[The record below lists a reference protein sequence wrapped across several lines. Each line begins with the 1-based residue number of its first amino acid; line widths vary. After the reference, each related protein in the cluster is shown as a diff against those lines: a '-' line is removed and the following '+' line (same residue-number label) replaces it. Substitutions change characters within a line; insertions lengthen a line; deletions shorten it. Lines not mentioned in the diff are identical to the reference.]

1 LETPRERY
9 RIPEGSS
16 VDDWRVRVVGNKYPA
31 FVSELP
37 GVPGA
42 APHLQR
48 VEAATGVHEVIIEG
62 REHNRGYTDLDDGEV
77 LDVMRAYRQRFAAAA
92 ADERIEHVVIFRNQ
106 GAMANASVEHPHS
119 QLAGLAFV
127 PPVLAERLERSRH
140 YEEEQGGPLLCA
152 LVEGELAQGS
162 RVVEATDRFA
172 TFVPFAP
179 TYDYE
184 MWVSPRFLPPR
195 FDAVDDGT
203 LAELGAAL
211 RQAISAMERALGG
224 PDYNCILQCPPLI
237 EGAEAALP
245 WFFQIIPRRYLAAGF
260 EMGVGVHI
268 LVTTPEE
275 AAQRLRRPLF

>member
-1 LETPRERY
+1 MY

-16 VDDWRVRVVGNKYPA
+16 ADGWRVRVVGNKYPA
-31 FVSELP
+31 FVDKLV

-42 APHLQR
+42 APDLQR

-62 REHNRGYTDLDDGEV
+62 RDHNRGYAGLNDDEI
-77 LDVMRAYRQRFAAAA
+77 LDVMRAYRKRFAAAA
-92 ADERIEHVVIFRNQ
+92 GDDRIEHVVIFRNQ

-127 PPVLAERLERSRH
+127 PPVLANRLERSRE
-140 YEEEQGGPLLCA
+140 YAAKQGGTLLSA

-162 RVVEATDRFA
+162 RVVETTDRFA

-184 MWVSPRFLPPR
+184 IWVSPRFLPPR

-203 LAELGAAL
+203 LAEVGVAL
-211 RQAISAMERALGG
+211 RRAVSAMERALGG
-224 PDYNCILQCPPLI
+224 PDYNCILQSPPLLD
-237 EGAEAALP
+237 GAEAVLP
-245 WFFQIIPRRYLAAGF
+245 WYFQIIPRRYLAAGF

-268 LVTTPEE
+268 LVATPEE
-275 AAQRLRRPLF
+275 AAGRLRRALV